1 MVCEEKTY
9 PKEKGYLKKL
19 IDNMAEMQK
28 WDVSSIQGDR
38 SGRDVMVCCQRL
50 YGLRHEY
57 TITIHGEQNA
67 SLVRIETDDA
77 GGKTAIFRQFLLLEK
92 LIAFDEGRTT

>member
-1 MVCEEKTY
+1 MVCEEKKY
-9 PKEKGYLKKL
+9 PQEKSYLRKL
-19 IDNMAEMQK
+19 VDNMAEMQK

-38 SGRDVMVCCQRL
+38 NGRDVMVCHQKL

-57 TITIHGEQNA
+57 TITIRAEPNA
-67 SLVRIETDDA
+67 SSVRIETDDA